1 MILPNIETFIG
12 CESSFEEASIVLYG
26 APFDSTTS
34 FRPGARFGPSAM
46 RHESFG
52 LETYSPYQDKDLID
66 ISVFDSGDL
75 ELCFGSSEMALSDI
89 QKRAEEILKAEK
101 FPLLLGG
108 EHLVTLGAVRAAAA
122 KYPDLHI
129 IHFDAH
135 ADLRDDYLGAKLS
148 HACVLRRCH
157 EIVGDGHIHQ
167 FCIRS
172 GEREEFQFASRH
184 TDFHP
189 FTFEGLEE
197 TVRELKE
204 KQVPVYFTI
213 DLDCMDPSVFPGTG
227 TPEAGGVSF
236 LELLKAIRTVSQA
249 NLVGADVNMVRS
261 GIGSDTRI
269 GRKFLYP
276 GIGYGGSCFPKDVKA
291 LIKTAEQNGYQM
303 RVLHAVEEVN
313 ELQKSILFDKL
324 CKHFNN
330 ELKGKTIALWGLAF
344 KPETDDMREAPSLVL
359 IDKLLKA
366 GCKVRAY
373 DSAAMDECR
382 RRIGESI
389 YYAKDMYDAV
399 LDADA
404 LMLVTEW
411 KEFRLPSWAVIKKTM
426 EKPVVLDGRNIYDK
440 KEMEEQG
447 FTYHC
452 IGH

>member
-1 MILPNIETFIG
+1 MMLPNIETFIG

-52 LETYSPYQDKDLID
+52 LETYSPYQDKDLMD

-89 QKRAEEILKAEK
+89 EKRAEEILGAGK

-108 EHLVTLGAVRAAAA
+108 EHLVTLAAVRAVAV

-172 GEREEFQFASRH
+172 GDREEFQFASRH

-189 FTFEGLEE
+189 FTFEGLGE

-236 LELLKAIRTVSQA
+236 LELLKAIRIVSQT
-249 NLVGADVNMVRS
+249 NVVGADVNELAPMLDVS
-261 GIGSDTRI
+261 GVS
-269 GRKFLYP
+269 
-276 GIGYGGSCFPKDVKA
+276 
-291 LIKTAEQNGYQM
+291 TAT
-303 RVLHAVEEVN
+303 A
-313 ELQKSILFDKL
+313 
-324 CKHFNN
+324 
-330 ELKGKTIALWGLAF
+330 
-344 KPETDDMREAPSLVL
+344 
-359 IDKLLKA
+359 
-366 GCKVRAY
+366 CKVLRELLLA
-373 DSAAMDECR
+373 
-382 RRIGESI
+382 I
-389 YYAKDMYDAV
+389 AK
-399 LDADA
+399 
-404 LMLVTEW
+404 
-411 KEFRLPSWAVIKKTM
+411 
-426 EKPVVLDGRNIYDK
+426 
-440 KEMEEQG
+440 
-447 FTYHC
+447 
-452 IGH
+452 

>member
-12 CESSFEEASIVLYG
+12 CESNFEEASIVLYG

-75 ELCFGSSEMALSDI
+75 ELCFGSSEIALSDI
-89 QKRAEEILKAEK
+89 QKRAEEILKSDK

-204 KQVPVYFTI
+204 KQVSVYFTI

-249 NLVGADVNMVRS
+249 NLVGADVNELAPMLDAS
-261 GIGSDTRI
+261 GVS
-269 GRKFLYP
+269 
-276 GIGYGGSCFPKDVKA
+276 
-291 LIKTAEQNGYQM
+291 TAT
-303 RVLHAVEEVN
+303 A
-313 ELQKSILFDKL
+313 
-324 CKHFNN
+324 
-330 ELKGKTIALWGLAF
+330 
-344 KPETDDMREAPSLVL
+344 
-359 IDKLLKA
+359 
-366 GCKVRAY
+366 CKVLRELLLA
-373 DSAAMDECR
+373 
-382 RRIGESI
+382 I
-389 YYAKDMYDAV
+389 AK
-399 LDADA
+399 
-404 LMLVTEW
+404 
-411 KEFRLPSWAVIKKTM
+411 
-426 EKPVVLDGRNIYDK
+426 
-440 KEMEEQG
+440 
-447 FTYHC
+447 
-452 IGH
+452 